1 MNHSFMR
8 YAFLLALGLSLSAC
22 NGSGSCVFPTGAG
35 YDYCKD
41 YLGSEFNTSVA
52 QNDCTNGQPTVGTWS
67 SGACSTAG
75 ALGFCTVWGYSTA
88 INFRYT
94 YTAVDDGSD
103 AGATTLTVQTACGL
117 SGGTFSTT
125 E

>member
-1 MNHSFMR
+1 MSDHFMR
-8 YAFLLALGLSLSAC
+8 YALFLALSLSMSAC
-22 NGSGSCVFPTGAG
+22 NGAGSCVFPSGAG

-41 YLGSEFNTSVA
+41 YLGSEFNTSNA
-52 QNDCTNGQPTVGTWS
+52 QNDCTNGQAVPGTWNS
-67 SGACSTAG
+67 SACSTAG

-94 YTAVDDGSD
+94 YSAANDESD
-103 AGATTLTVQTACGL
+103 AGLNTGVVETACGL